1 MKREDTFDLY
11 DDISTPGIIYGNML
25 TTLGS
30 EGFTASQLKDGT
42 ELLNEGNPDRDI
54 VAHSMPHNGKVPYL
68 RGNKI
73 FVYDV
78 VTEEPDQN
86 PFNEPLPGFDKRPQ
100 NTGEL
105 DDELYE
111 DLNGDGNGTDVGET
125 VQVFGELI
133 RGTDLG
139 LTDKQARKLNWN
151 PDSPETE
158 VTVADMVSLFGKQI
172 RNS

>member
-1 MKREDTFDLY
+1 MT
-11 DDISTPGIIYGNML
+11 TPGIIYGNML
-25 TTLGS
+25 TTLET
-30 EGFTASQLKDGT
+30 EGFTASQLEDGT
-42 ELLNEGNPDRDI
+42 EFFNEGNPDRDI

-68 RGNKI
+68 RGNEI

-86 PFNEPLPGFDKRPQ
+86 PFNEPLIPEFEGRPQ

-105 DDELYE
+105 DPDLYE
-111 DLNGDGNGTDVGET
+111 DLNGDGDGTDVGET

-139 LTDKQARKLNWN
+139 LTSEQARKLDWN

-158 VTVADMVSLFGKQI
+158 VTVADMVSLFGEQI
-172 RNS
+172 RTN